1 MKTIL
6 VDMNIILTLLELNVI
21 LVETKIKLT
30 NERAVDMAESGR
42 FRRKKAN
49 FSMVSNEI
57 LRDKTISLK
66 AKGLYSLIQSYVT
79 LENFVLYKGFL
90 MSHCVEGRKAFDA
103 AWSEL
108 KETGYLIQ
116 YRMKDKENHF
126 YYEYELLDE
135 KSPGVPKGSNG
146 EFSGVP
152 FGSNTKSVAHKTC
165 VTENGEYINNTDLS
179 NDLLNNTTSNH
190 IVSERDVM
198 EQIGYDANLH
208 DDFVKNL
215 VLLMV
220 DVLNTPDDSIIR
232 VNQASQK
239 AKVVKDRFRQIR
251 YKHIEYV
258 KLVFSEYTGEI
269 SSIRNYLITALFNS
283 VTTCDIYF
291 SQRVQHDLYGEG
303 EQQWKAAK

>member
-1 MKTIL
+1 
-6 VDMNIILTLLELNVI
+6 
-21 LVETKIKLT
+21 
-30 NERAVDMAESGR
+30 MAESGR
-42 FRRKKAN
+42 FRRKKTN

-57 LRDKTISLK
+57 LRDKTVSLK

-79 LENFVLYKGFL
+79 LDDFVLYKGFL

-152 FGSNTKSVAHKTC
+152 FGGNTKSVAHKAC
-165 VTENGEYINNTDLS
+165 VTEKGEYINNTDLS
-179 NDLLNNTTSNH
+179 NDLLNNTISNH
-190 IVSERDVM
+190 IVSERDIAD
-198 EQIGYDANLH
+198 QIGYDESLH
-208 DDFVKNL
+208 DEFIENI
-215 VLLMV
+215 VLLMME
-220 DVLNTPDDSIIR
+220 VLNMPDDSVIR
-232 VNQASQK
+232 INQNSQK
-239 AKVVKDRFRQIR
+239 AKVVKDRFWKIR
-251 YKHIEYV
+251 YKHIEYM

-269 SSIRNYLITALFNS
+269 NSIRNYLITSLFNS
-283 VTTCDIYF
+283 VATCDIYF